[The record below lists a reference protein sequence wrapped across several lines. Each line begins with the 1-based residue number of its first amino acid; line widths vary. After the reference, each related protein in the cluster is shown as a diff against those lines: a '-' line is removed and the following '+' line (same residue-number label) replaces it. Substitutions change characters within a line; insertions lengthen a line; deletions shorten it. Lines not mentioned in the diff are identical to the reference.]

1 MMKPFV
7 LDASTVI
14 AFLLQEGSANA
25 EAVFRKHLALGAT
38 AHVPTLWHLEIRNV
52 LFLKERSG
60 KLATGE
66 AGQAIA
72 QLAKLSIATDPH
84 TTAPSTL
91 MHIERLMLNH
101 GLTSYDAVYL
111 ELAYRL
117 GVPIATQDHD
127 LIKAAKALKVA
138 RL

>member
-1 MMKPFV
+1 MKPFV
-7 LDASTVI
+7 LDASTVT
-14 AFLLQEGSANA
+14 AFLLQEGSSKAD
-25 EAVFRKHLALGAT
+25 AVFQKHLALGAR
-38 AHVPTLWHLEIRNV
+38 AHVPMIWHLEIRNV

-72 QLAKLSIATDPH
+72 QLADLSIVTDPH

-101 GLTSYDAVYL
+101 GLTSYDAAYL

-117 GVPIATQDHD
+117 GVRIATQDHD
-127 LIKAAKALKVA
+127 LIKAAKALKVP

>member
-1 MMKPFV
+1 MDTFV
-7 LDASTVI
+7 LDASTVL
-14 AFLLQEGSANA
+14 AFLLQEGSPNA
-25 EAVFRKHLALGAT
+25 EAVFLKHLSRGAI

-60 KLATGE
+60 KLA
-66 AGQAIA
+66 AGAAGKAIA
-72 QLAKLSIATDPH
+72 QLDNLSIVTDPY

-101 GLTSYDAVYL
+101 GLTSYDAAYL
-111 ELAYRL
+111 ELACRL
-117 GVPIATQDHD
+117 GVPIATQDQD
-127 LIKAAKALKVA
+127 LIHAAKALKVA

>member
-14 AFLLQEGSANA
+14 AFLLLEDCPNA
-25 EAVFRKHLALGAT
+25 DAVFHQHLALGAT

-52 LFLKERSG
+52 LFLKEHSG
-60 KLATGE
+60 KLAVGM
-66 AGQAIA
+66 AAHAIA
-72 QLAKLSIATDPH
+72 QLAGLSIATDPH

-101 GLTSYDAVYL
+101 GLTSYDAAYL
-111 ELAYRL
+111 ELAFRL
-117 GVPIATQDHD
+117 SVPLATQDHE

>member
-1 MMKPFV
+1 MKSFV

-25 EAVFRKHLALGAT
+25 EVVFHQHLALGAT
-38 AHVPTLWHLEIRNV
+38 AHVPTLWHLEIHNV
-52 LFLKERSG
+52 LFLKEWSG
-60 KLATGE
+60 KLGPGE
-66 AGQAIA
+66 AGLAIA
-72 QLAKLSIATDPH
+72 QLANLAIATDPH

-101 GLTSYDAVYL
+101 GLTSYDAAYL

-117 GVPIATQDHD
+117 GVAIATQDLN